1 MSTYHRSCCWSEK
14 NRDEKKMEVRQ
25 MSSVKKQITVALVR
39 AVPQAIKPKQSF
51 SRTPRRLRKMSR
63 MANANERHAGIL
75 FDGLCCEA
83 AWDVAGA
90 QGKMTIRLSRVLFT
104 NDVPGSRIR
113 TGTES
118 PAGRAGWIAM

>member
-1 MSTYHRSCCWSEK
+1 
-14 NRDEKKMEVRQ
+14 
-25 MSSVKKQITVALVR
+25 MSSIKKQITVTLVR
-39 AVPQAIKPKQSF
+39 AVPQAIKLKQ
-51 SRTPRRLRKMSR
+51 LRKMSR

>member
-1 MSTYHRSCCWSEK
+1 
-14 NRDEKKMEVRQ
+14 MEVRQ

-90 QGKMTIRLSRVLFT
+90 QGKTTIRISRAT
-104 NDVPGSRIR
+104 STKNVPGSGIR
-113 TGTES
+113 TGTKS
-118 PAGRAGWIAM
+118 PAGRAVVIVM

>member
-14 NRDEKKMEVRQ
+14 NRDGKKKEVRQ
-25 MSSVKKQITVALVR
+25 MSSVKKQITVTLVR
-39 AVPQAIKPKQSF
+39 AVPQAIKPK
-51 SRTPRRLRKMSR
+51 RLRKMSR

-90 QGKMTIRLSRVLFT
+90 QGKMTIRLSRSSFT

-113 TGTES
+113 TGTE
-118 PAGRAGWIAM
+118 